1 MREEGPAALVGPVQV
16 RCPYCQ
22 AIEVLPAE
30 QAQRVTALR
39 ARLAHLRMAQ
49 AAEEGPAL
57 AFAQTTQTLR
67 KQLPMYLAFGAFILI
82 STTSGAVGQIQ
93 KAIALR
99 DIPLETREEIL
110 SSATFSVVSLGRP
123 RRCRGRVPAGAAEIQ
138 EGDRAHLAR
147 ARAPLQAGLPAR
159 CRSCGASLPVGPAT
173 TAMVACPYC
182 AASNLLTPE
191 LASDRARLLEE
202 ETRAY
207 NERAHGV
214 TSRATKAAVSFQTYF
229 FLGAGIGV
237 ALAAVLAVSLRI
249 VNHESVFLASE
260 VDPSHEWNPA
270 ADHPAPHPRPR
281 PRPSTCCGGTSR

>member
-22 AIEVLPAE
+22 SIEVLPAE

-110 SSATFSVVSLGRP
+110 SSATFSVVSLGVLV
-123 RRCRGRVPAGAAEIQ
+123 GVAVGYL
-138 EGDRAHLAR
+138 LALRKFKKAIAPTLR

-191 LASDRARLLEE
+191 LATDRARLLEE

-249 VNHESVFLASE
+249 VITNLFF
-260 VDPSHEWNPA
+260 
-270 ADHPAPHPRPR
+270 
-281 PRPSTCCGGTSR
+281 